1 MKIDLQDYIEY
12 VYIGDYL
19 TRLDEYIGTNLLY
32 EYKCNDEWTHSHD
45 FVTLLKYI
53 LWDVFERDDA
63 QFDFSASKEQ
73 YSEQELMII
82 DKLITQAKKDKAKY
96 GAVLKCYKSDEVNFC
111 WKLP

>member
-1 MKIDLQDYIEY
+1 MNINIQDYIEC

-32 EYKCNDEWTHSHD
+32 EYKCNGEWTHTHD

-53 LWDVFERDDA
+53 LWDVFENEDA
-63 QFDFSASKEQ
+63 QFDFSSSREQ
-73 YSEQELMII
+73 YSEQELIVI
-82 DKLITQAKKDKAKY
+82 DKLIQQAKSDKQRLDSNNEY
-96 GAVLKCYKSDEVNFC
+96 VVMTCLDN